1 MLKRYQLSL
10 TEENVVRVQAALKR
24 LKLGRNALSKM
35 VDENLPMIAEFLE
48 ELADKV
54 ETDKEVLQ
62 GELLTMALGKVI
74 QSMNIK

>member
-10 TEENVVRVQAALKR
+10 TEENVIRVQAALKR